1 MYARG
6 RTSCAMYAVHGGVEE
21 GGEEGELSSRSGDS
35 FTFAYSIQ
43 HKHTTFGEGVGN
55 FATLDWNRP
64 AYRRARISAL
74 MLTFPVK
81 CAASA
86 VALQ

>member
-1 MYARG
+1 MPEGGQAARC
-6 RTSCAMYAVHGGVEE
+6 TQCTAVLRRE

-64 AYRRARISAL
+64 AYRRARNSAL